1 MLIAEWYSDISNPIN
16 SLTAFGHLTVCSNIK
31 ASQWQY
37 IYRPLDISESH
48 FEPWN
53 FIGTKTGGRGKNIS
67 GFSQTS
73 PKIQFRALHS
83 MRGENSHI
91 SYMGDNFF
99 RSQIVALLSSF
110 HISSR
115 LIHIHITCLRNFGR
129 SDIKKR

>member
-1 MLIAEWYSDISNPIN
+1 M
-16 SLTAFGHLTVCSNIK
+16 
-31 ASQWQY
+31 
-37 IYRPLDISESH
+37 
-48 FEPWN
+48 
-53 FIGTKTGGRGKNIS
+53 NIS

-110 HISSR
+110 RIWQTRSHSYYMSEEFWSVRYKEKKNGVISTSNR
-115 LIHIHITCLRNFGR
+115 HL
-129 SDIKKR
+129 